1 MAKVIMGVELEQRRD
16 TATEVQEI
24 LTDYGCFI
32 KTRLGLHQ
40 ASDNREV
47 CSEKGLII
55 LEFIIDADKEAT
67 EMQEKLE
74 KVEGVVVKQMAF

>member
-1 MAKVIMGVELEQRRD
+1 MKKVIMGVELEQRRG
-16 TATEVQEI
+16 TATKVQEI

-40 ASDNREV
+40 ASDSQEV

-55 LEFIIDADKEAT
+55 LELIIDAEKEAT

-74 KVEGVVVKQMAF
+74 KVEGVVVKQMIF